1 MTRSAGLRNAAMP
14 VALIALVLAMAGASW
29 ALPGRAKVEADDLAK
44 GSVGNRA
51 LASGAVEAD
60 ALAKGAVDRQATA
73 AGSVGRAEI
82 TTNAVREA
90 EIMSS
95 SVGNGE
101 LKPVNKRTAN
111 VRVAPGGLGEATA
124 SCDADAD
131 EALVSGGANVN
142 AGPDAVTPLLSNGPS
157 GTSSWTARVQNQS
170 AQQIELTVVAF
181 CLER

>member
-111 VRVAPGGLGEATA
+111 VRVAPGGSARRPRAATPTPTRRWSA
-124 SCDADAD
+124 
-131 EALVSGGANVN
+131 GAPTSTPAPMPSRRCCPTARARRR
-142 AGPDAVTPLLSNGPS
+142 AGPRACRTRVPS
-157 GTSSWTARVQNQS
+157 RSS
-170 AQQIELTVVAF
+170 
-181 CLER
+181 